1 MTRLARAAGTNWVD
15 KSGQIRS
22 GSTPPAA
29 PASFG
34 CVSAPMMP
42 RVHIMCGPSHGIV
55 QVDRSHSRGTCKGRV
70 CFYSC
75 VQFIFVYLIRKGWK
89 LPLVLWNGIGPRDY
103 PHGFVADR
111 EAAALSTDKI
121 SAALSRAHD
130 GFADQRRKILARF
143 LSDRRQTSA
152 CAFGSPHAT
161 ISFTGGAGPFGAA
174 FATSVNALASMSSD
188 MSEPAE
194 SRIAAAEEWR
204 RTSAKSPIPFAP

>member
-1 MTRLARAAGTNWVD
+1 
-15 KSGQIRS
+15 
-22 GSTPPAA
+22 
-29 PASFG
+29 
-34 CVSAPMMP
+34 MMP
-42 RVHIMCGPSHGIV
+42 GCTPCADRATASSRLTDRIAGVHAR
-55 QVDRSHSRGTCKGRV
+55 QVELLFLCPVYFRLFDSEGLEIT
-70 CFYSC
+70 SC
-75 VQFIFVYLIRKGWK
+75 AWERHK
-89 LPLVLWNGIGPRDY
+89 PCDY

-111 EAAALSTDKI
+111 EAPALSTDKI
-121 SAALSRAHD
+121 SAAWSRAHD
-130 GFADQRRKILARF
+130 GFADRRRKILARF

-174 FATSVNALASMSSD
+174 FVTSVNALASMSSD